1 MRPEQRPLQILHAA
15 AEIFPFVKTGGLG
28 DVLGALPRALQSAG
42 VQVRLVLPAMPAL
55 SSELR
60 HGQPVAQR
68 AADVSAPAFTLLRG
82 QLGDDGPMCYLIDA
96 PELYARDGGPYQDA
110 HGRDWPDNLRRFAL
124 LSRCAAELA
133 AGRLDPSWSAAVLH
147 VHDWHTA
154 LACAY
159 LRQLGSDV
167 RSILTVH
174 NLAYA
179 GLFPLEAFGE
189 LGLDPQLICAGAPLE
204 FYGQLS
210 LLKAGLVLADHVTTV
225 SPSYAREIATP
236 EFGCGF
242 DGVIRARGTAVTG
255 LLNGIDTAVWNP
267 ATDTAL
273 AARFNAARPGNKR
286 YCKRALLKEFNLDDD
301 LTRPLFGIVSRLSG
315 QKGIDLVLSV
325 VPRLQQLGGTLVLL
339 GSGEAALEQACRD
352 AAQRAPRRVGV
363 HIGYDETRAH
373 RLIAGAD
380 VLLVPSRFEPCGLT
394 QLYALRYG
402 TLPLVRRVGG
412 LADTIDES
420 VGFPFGPQDTGFES
434 ALETAVA
441 AYRNASRWRALRRNA
456 MLREHDWSHAALEY
470 LALYQRLLKAD

>member
-1 MRPEQRPLQILHAA
+1 MRPDQRPLRILHAA

-42 VQVRLVLPAMPAL
+42 AQVRLVLPAMPAL
-55 SSELR
+55 SDELR
-60 HGQPVAQR
+60 HGQLVVQR
-68 AADVSAPAFTLLRG
+68 SAEASTPAFKLLRG
-82 QLGDDGPMCYLIDA
+82 QLGDDGPVCYLVDA
-96 PELYARDGGPYQDA
+96 PQLYARGGGPYQDT
-110 HGRDWPDNLRRFAL
+110 HGREWPDNLQRFAL

-133 AGRLDPSWSAAVLH
+133 AGRLDPSWSAPLLH
-147 VHDWHTA
+147 VHDWHTS

-159 LRQLGSDV
+159 LRRLGSDV

-179 GLFPLEAFGE
+179 GVFPLDAFGE
-189 LGLDPQLICAGAPLE
+189 LGLDPELIRAGAPLE

-236 EFGCGF
+236 EFGRGF

-267 ATDTAL
+267 ATDAAI
-273 AARFNAARPGNKR
+273 AARFDAKRPGNKR
-286 YCKRALLKEFNLDDD
+286 YCKRALLKEFNLDED
-301 LTRPLFGIVSRLSG
+301 LKRPLFGIVSRLSE
-315 QKGIDLVLSV
+315 QKGIDLVLSAIAG
-325 VPRLQQLGGTLVLL
+325 LQQLGGTLVIL
-339 GSGEAALEQACRD
+339 GSGEPALEQACRD
-352 AAQRAPRRVGV
+352 AAQRAPQRVGV

-412 LADTIDES
+412 LADTIDDT
-420 VGFPFGPQDTGFES
+420 VGFPFGPQDTGFEH
-434 ALETAVA
+434 ALEMAIA
-441 AYRNASRWRALRRNA
+441 AYHHASRWRALRHNA
-456 MLREHDWSHAALEY
+456 MLREHGWSQAALDY
-470 LALYQRLLKAD
+470 LALYRRLLDAD